1 MNQKSFMVDQLAV
14 QIYTSRDEMGRAV
27 AQDLSDHLQ
36 SLMESQDEVRIIF
49 ACAPSQDEF
58 TAALSDPDGPASK
71 IDWSKIVAFH
81 MDDYVGLPGDHPES
95 FRRYMQ
101 DHLLS
106 NVSVKTFH
114 GIESDAPDVKTECDR
129 YEALL
134 REKPI
139 DVVCLGIGENGHIAF
154 NDPPVA
160 DFNDPRLVKVI
171 ELDQDCR
178 QQQVNDG
185 CFPDLESVPPQ
196 AITLT
201 VPAMTR
207 CKRIFGIVPGVRKA
221 ESVLAALT
229 GPISTV
235 CPASILR
242 EHPNAKIYLE
252 PDSARLVVEV
262 LGEG

>member
-1 MNQKSFMVDQLAV
+1 MSQGSFKIDQLAV
-14 QIYTSRDEMGRAV
+14 QIYSSRVEMGRAV
-27 AQDLSDHLQ
+27 AKDLSEHLQ
-36 SLMESQDEVRIIF
+36 ALMESQDEVRIIF

-58 TAALSDPDGPASK
+58 TAALSDPDGPASQ
-71 IDWSKIVAFH
+71 INWSKVIAFH

-95 FRRYMQ
+95 FRFYLQ
-101 DHLLS
+101 NHLLS
-106 NVSVKTFH
+106 KVNVKTFH
-114 GIESDAPDVKTECDR
+114 GIESDASDVEAECAR

-134 REKPI
+134 NENPV

-154 NDPPVA
+154 NDPPA
-160 DFNDPRLVKVI
+160 DFNDPKLVKVI
-171 ELDQDCR
+171 ELDQACR

-185 CFPDLESVPPQ
+185 CFPDLETVPPQ

-201 VPAMTR
+201 VPAMTM

-229 GPISTV
+229 GPITPD

-242 EHPNAKIYLE
+242 EHPNTKIYLE
-252 PDSARLVVEV
+252 PGSARLVAGV
-262 LGEG
+262 LEEGL